1 MDPGPCF
8 VLSQKQDLSIEKAL
22 LWEQGL
28 AFQES
33 LPTDKQKGIQL
44 ENEGNEIKSKVRFQ
58 HARAA
63 IIITEP
69 DADFVTVKVR
79 YL

>member
-28 AFQES
+28 AFKES
-33 LPTDKQKGIQL
+33 FPTDKQKGIQL
-44 ENEGNEIKSKVRFQ
+44 ENEGNEIKRKVRLQ
-58 HARAA
+58 HAGAA

-69 DADFVTVKVR
+69 DANFVTVKVR